1 MRATINDREAL
12 AAVSPAALSAY
23 ARSLG
28 WTRTDEYGEHSDV
41 YSAAGLPEIILPRTQ
56 NLADYPNIVSR
67 LLTIFADNVETD
79 ILSLYRDLVTA
90 DRDVIRFRVTDSDE
104 DGSVPVSAGVDLM
117 VGAREMILAAACS
130 LRDQRPTYRAGA
142 NREATE
148 YLSQVRL
155 GQTEQGSFV
164 VTMLTPVIPPRMQMI
179 LSSEFEPND
188 DPLGRQM
195 TKHLESTLVAIRR
208 ATELTN
214 SGESGAFQEA
224 VQQGVSANLCEA
236 IVTLLAPF
244 PTLDATLSWARTRPI
259 DRTRSR
265 FRFAS
270 ADTPILR
277 EAARSLRAQ
286 APREDEPVFGMVRK
300 LQRGERELEGTITL
314 KASIDGKNQS
324 VVAVLRQ
331 SDYERAIEAHKDRA
345 AVVMKG
351 DLDRVG
357 QRWHLLKPEV
367 VDVIKAD
374 DEPEEAG

>member
-1 MRATINDREAL
+1 MRATIHDREAL

-28 WTRTDEYGEHSDV
+28 WTRTEEYGEHSDV

-56 NLADYPNIVSR
+56 NLADYPSVVSQ
-67 LLTIFADNVETD
+67 LIAIFADSVETD
-79 ILSLYRDLVTA
+79 ILLLYRDLVTA
-90 DRDVIRFRVTDSDE
+90 DRDVIRFRVTDSEE

-117 VGAREMILAAACS
+117 VGAKDMILAAACS
-130 LRDQRPTYRAGA
+130 LKDQRPAYRAGA

-164 VTMLTPVIPPRMQMI
+164 VTMLTPVIAPRVQLI
-179 LSSEFEPND
+179 LASEFESND

-195 TKHLESTLVAIRR
+195 TKHLESALVAVRR
-208 ATELTN
+208 ATEQTN
-214 SGESGAFQEA
+214 SGEVGAFQEA
-224 VQQGVSANLCEA
+224 VRQGVSANLCEA

-244 PTLDATLSWARTRPI
+244 PTLDTTLSWARTRPV

-270 ADTPILR
+270 ADAPILR

-286 APREDEPVFGMVRK
+286 APREDEPVYGMVRR
-300 LQRGERELEGTITL
+300 LQRGKHDIEGTITL
-314 KASIDGKNQS
+314 TASIDGKNQS
-324 VVAVLRQ
+324 VAVVLSQ

-345 AVVMKG
+345 AVLMKG

-357 QRWHLLKPEV
+357 QRWRLLNPEI
-367 VDVIKAD
+367 VDVINND
-374 DEPEEAG
+374 DEPAEAG